1 MMSHKTLYWF
11 LLQLKYDFYRGKGS
25 CKTLLPDLIKNGIDC
40 DLRKLHVGDLLWVAR
55 EKVRPLPGKVRPLP
69 GNNFPGNNFMVG

>member
-1 MMSHKTLYWF
+1 MQILDVESFVT
-11 LLQLKYDFYRGKGS
+11 FYIDKFTSRGKGS

-55 EKVRPLPGKVRPLP
+55 EKVRPLPGNNPSSLIKVGVL
-69 GNNFPGNNFMVG
+69 G